1 MRQTSTFPTRPP
13 SSPARPQASASPRGS
28 PRLAR
33 SRGQRPQPGRRR
45 SHHHAPKQAVSGA
58 AVPGVAAD
66 LGTAEGCAACCR
78 RAIHRYLVNNAG
90 VLGPQDFFEIP
101 DSEWTRFFEINVM
114 SGVRRSRAYLPGM
127 IERNWGRVVFLSSE
141 SVKPL
146 ASPSPRVIAPMPIP
160 RRRAPRLH
168 QPRRRPR
175 CEAP

>member
-1 MRQTSTFPTRPP
+1 VSDATNIDLPDKTAVVTGSTAGIGFAKGLAEAGAQSWSTAATRP
-13 SSPARPQASASPRGS
+13 ASITRRNRRCPG
-28 PRLAR
+28 PR
-33 SRGQRPQPGRRR
+33 SRALPPISARRR
-45 SHHHAPKQAVSGA
+45 A
-58 AVPGVAAD
+58 ARR
-66 LGTAEGCAACCR
+66 CCR
-78 RAIHRYLVNNAG
+78 RAIHRYLVNAG
-90 VLGPQDFFEIP
+90 IFGPQNFFETP